1 MGIEPTSSAW
11 EAEVMPLYDTRVMRN
26 FRNRGCPSLMPR
38 KSIHICAVGQNFL
51 SSYLQ
56 FTGDMMASRD
66 NIPAQ
71 TVISTCYYSAV
82 IPPFTENSYS
92 MHTEVAEIL
101 IDIEAQLRQLGLWD
115 KIPPSTQALA
125 SDQPF
130 CVDTLTLPQWLQ
142 FIFLPTLYDM
152 LERQQLP
159 GRCGIAPM
167 AEEFFK
173 GSGLATTDLV
183 EALLRV
189 DELLSQDL

>member
-1 MGIEPTSSAW
+1 
-11 EAEVMPLYDTRVMRN
+11 
-26 FRNRGCPSLMPR
+26 
-38 KSIHICAVGQNFL
+38 
-51 SSYLQ
+51 
-56 FTGDMMASRD
+56 
-66 NIPAQ
+66 
-71 TVISTCYYSAV
+71 
-82 IPPFTENSYS
+82 
-92 MHTEVAEIL
+92 MHTEVAEVL

-115 KIPPSTQALA
+115 KIPPSSKALA

-152 LERQQLP
+152 VERRELP

-173 GSGLATTDLV
+173 GSGLATADLV